1 MIIQMSSR
9 RKKTKVDILD
19 TIQKFSISESCDQDT
34 TTRDTCI
41 KCNSHMNISDE
52 GFSTCISCGVINK
65 KILDQGAEWRF
76 FGSDDCQSGDPSRC
90 GMPINPLLK
99 SSSLSCRVIP
109 GRGSS
114 YEMVK
119 IRRYAEYQSMPYIER
134 SRHNDFQRITTK
146 ANESGIPK
154 LIIDEAMYYYN
165 KISEVRTFR
174 GLNRDGIIAA
184 SLYVAA
190 RVNKYPRTSHE
201 IATIF
206 NLDTS
211 SATKGCKRAV
221 TILNGIE
228 NYRDVSETTLKQ
240 TTPVSFIERFASKLF
255 IPQEITKVCMFSA
268 MRIHKNN
275 LIPENTP
282 QSIAAATIYF
292 VCCLCNI
299 DIHRK
304 DVSIVSDISEVTINK
319 CYKKLEQIENEII
332 PQIIIEKYKK

>member
-1 MIIQMSSR
+1 MTT
-9 RKKTKVDILD
+9 RKKNSKRVILD
-19 TIQKFSISESCDQDT
+19 TIDKFNYCNHVEQPTIYN
-34 TTRDTCI
+34 RDNCH
-41 KCNSHMNISDE
+41 KCNSKMNVSDE
-52 GFSTCISCGVINK
+52 GFNTCISCGVINK
-65 KILDQGAEWRF
+65 QILDHGAEWRF
-76 FGSDDCQSGDPSRC
+76 FGTDDCQSGDPSRC

-99 SSSLSCRVIP
+99 SSSLSCKVLP

-134 SRHNDFQRITTK
+134 SRHNDFQRISTK

-165 KISEVRTFR
+165 QISEVRTFR

-190 RVNKYPRTSHE
+190 MVNKYPRTSHE
-201 IATIF
+201 IAVIF
-206 NLDTS
+206 NLDTA

-221 TILNGIE
+221 TILNSIE
-228 NYRDVSETTLKQ
+228 NDNVSETTIKQ
-240 TTPVSFIERFASKLF
+240 TTPISFIERFASKLS
-255 IPQEITKVCMFSA
+255 IPREIIKVCMFSA

-292 VCCLCNI
+292 VSTLCNVNV
-299 DIHRK
+299 HRK

-319 CYKKLEQIENEII
+319 CHKKMEQIESEII
-332 PQIIIEKYKK
+332 PQIILEKYKN

>member
-1 MIIQMSSR
+1 MWYAN
-9 RKKTKVDILD
+9 
-19 TIQKFSISESCDQDT
+19 ES
-34 TTRDTCI
+34 
-41 KCNSHMNISDE
+41 
-52 GFSTCISCGVINK
+52 
-65 KILDQGAEWRF
+65 AEWRYY
-76 FGSDDCQSGDPSRC
+76 GADDNKSTDPTRC

-201 IATIF
+201 IAVIF

-221 TILNGIE
+221 TILNSIE
-228 NYRDVSETTLKQ
+228 NENYINTSDTTLKQ
-240 TTPVSFIERFASKLF
+240 TTPLSFIERFASKLF

-282 QSIAAATIYF
+282 QSIAASTIYF
-292 VCCLCNI
+292 VCSLCNI
-299 DIHRK
+299 NINRK

-319 CYKKLEQIENEII
+319 CYKKLEHIESEII
-332 PQIIIEKYKK
+332 PKIIIEKYKK